1 MLSARTRT
9 RLFAVTGVLCISF
22 AAILVRLAGTAPATT
37 AFFRALYAL
46 PVLAMIWWTVRRRDH
61 RDARARWTAF
71 AAGVLLAIDL
81 TIWHVSIERIGA
93 GLATVLANVQVVFVG
108 LAAWLIYR
116 ERPTRT
122 ALVVVPV
129 IFGGVVLLS
138 GLGGE
143 DAYGSDPV
151 GGVVF
156 GVTAGVAYAS
166 FLLTLRASNRRHL
179 VPTAGPVLDATAGTA
194 VGALLIGL
202 LGAPGFTLR
211 PEWPGH
217 GWLLVLAFLTQTTGW
232 LLITVALPRLPALE
246 TSVIIL
252 IQPVGAIIWA
262 YLIFTEA
269 LSVVQWAG
277 VVIVL
282 GGILTLGLRGVVR
295 PHQDDAPG
303 RPGSVVPSA
312 GREQR

>member
-1 MLSARTRT
+1 MDHART
-9 RLFAVTGVLCISF
+9 RLFAVAGVLCISF

-37 AFFRALYAL
+37 AFFRALYAF
-46 PVLAMIWWTVRRRDH
+46 PVLFVIWLTVRRRDD
-61 RDARARWTAF
+61 RDARARWIAF
-71 AAGVLLAIDL
+71 GAGVLLAIDL

-108 LAAWLIYR
+108 LVAWVFYR

-129 IFGGVVLLS
+129 IFAGAVLLS
-138 GLGGE
+138 GLGRD

-151 GGVVF
+151 GGVIF
-156 GVTAGVAYAS
+156 GLLAGVSYAA

-179 VPTAGPVLDATAGTA
+179 VPTPGPVLDATAGTA

-202 LGAPGFTLR
+202 AGAPGFSLR
-211 PEWPGH
+211 PEWPAH
-217 GWLLVLAFLTQTTGW
+217 GWLLLLGLLTQTTGW

-252 IQPVGAIIWA
+252 IQPVGAILWA

-269 LSVVQWAG
+269 LSPIQWTG
-277 VVIVL
+277 VVVVL

-295 PHQDDAPG
+295 APAEKALDP
-303 RPGSVVPSA
+303 PGTVVEAIERSH
-312 GREQR
+312 GE